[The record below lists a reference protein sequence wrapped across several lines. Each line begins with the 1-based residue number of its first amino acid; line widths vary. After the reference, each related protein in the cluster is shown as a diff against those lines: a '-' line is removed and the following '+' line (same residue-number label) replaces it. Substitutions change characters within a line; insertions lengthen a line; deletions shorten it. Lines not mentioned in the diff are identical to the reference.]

1 MHDEGGHALT
11 EKKTL
16 PGRKDIPL
24 DRRWRLEDI
33 FATDEDWE
41 KAYRSLEHDLPHIQT
56 YQGTLGSSAEQ
67 LFKCLQLEDALNERL
82 GKLYT
87 YAHMRYDEDTTHHLY
102 QTMFQKVQT
111 LAVQAQTVMSFIV
124 PEILSIQPETLR
136 AFVTQKKELALYRQF
151 FTELEEKRDHVLSE
165 REESLLAQ
173 AGELMMTPYVT
184 YSMLSHADLTF
195 PMIKDEHGDE
205 VPLTASRYTT
215 YLESKDRAVRASAYQ
230 ALYETYGKF
239 KHTFAAMLTGMIKA
253 HIFLAQARRFPS
265 ARAAALHENH
275 IPEIVYDQLI
285 QAVRDKLPSFHR
297 YVELRKKT
305 LGLADLRMY
314 DLYTSL
320 IPEINFNI
328 RYEEAQ
334 DMILKSL
341 SPMGEAYL
349 DIIRQAFQDRW
360 IDVEE
365 NKGKR
370 SGAYSSGSYG
380 TKPYIL
386 MNWQNNLNS
395 LYTLA
400 HELGHSVHS
409 YFTRAHQPYRY
420 GDYSIFVAEV
430 ASTFHEHM
438 LSHYLLET
446 LNDERQKLAILNHDL
461 EGFRGTVFRQTM
473 FAEFEYDVHERVQKG
488 EALTADTLSRFYGE
502 LNRQYYGEAVTYDE
516 LIGLEWARI
525 PHFYYNFYVY
535 QYATGYSA
543 AATLA
548 RRVLSE
554 GEEAVRRY
562 TDFLKAGKSAPPLD
576 VLNMAGVDMRSKEP
590 ILAALELFEKKLAQL
605 ETMLLA

>member
-1 MHDEGGHALT
+1 MAET
-11 EKKTL
+11 KTL
-16 PGRKDIPL
+16 PERKDIPL
-24 DRRWRLEDI
+24 ERRWRLEDI
-33 FATDEDWE
+33 FTTDEDWE
-41 KAYRSLEHDLPHIQT
+41 RAYQSLEEDLPHIQT
-56 YQGTLGSSAEQ
+56 YQGTLGSSADQ
-67 LFKCLQLEDALNERL
+67 LYACLQLEDALSERL

-87 YAHMRYDEDTTHHLY
+87 YAHMRYDEDTTHHGY
-102 QTMFQKVQT
+102 QTMFQKAQSLAVRVQT
-111 LAVQAQTVMSFIV
+111 MMSFIV
-124 PEILSIQPETLR
+124 PEILSIPAETLQT
-136 AFVTQKKELALYRQF
+136 FLSQKKELALYRQF
-151 FTELEEKRDHVLSE
+151 LMELEEKRAHVLSE
-165 REESLLAQ
+165 REEALLAQ
-173 AGELMMTPYVT
+173 AGELMMTPYTT

-195 PMIKDEHGDE
+195 PTIKDEHGAD
-205 VPLTASRYTT
+205 VPLTASRYTM

-230 ALYETYGKF
+230 ALYDTYGQF

-253 HIFLAQARRFPS
+253 HIFVARARRFPS

-285 QAVRDKLPSFHR
+285 KAVREKLPSFHR
-297 YVELRKKT
+297 YVALRKKI
-305 LGLADLRMY
+305 LGLDDLRMY
-314 DLYTSL
+314 DLYTPL
-320 IPEINFNI
+320 VPDVTFNI

-334 DMILKSL
+334 DIILKSL
-341 SPMGEAYL
+341 APMGEAYL
-349 DIIRQAFQDRW
+349 DIIREAFQDRW

-370 SGAYSSGSYG
+370 SGAYSSGAYG

-386 MNWQNNLNS
+386 MNWQNNLHS

-409 YFTRAHQPYRY
+409 YYTRAHQPYRY

-430 ASTFHEHM
+430 ASTFHEHL

-446 LNDERQKLAILNHDL
+446 LPDARQKLSILNHDL

-488 EALTADTLSRFYGE
+488 EALTADTLSQVYGA
-502 LNRQYYGEAVTYDE
+502 LNRQYYGEAVTYDDR
-516 LIGLEWARI
+516 ISLEWARI

-548 RRVLSE
+548 HRVLSE

-562 TDFLKAGKSAPPLD
+562 IDFLKAGKSAPPLD
-576 VLNMAGVDMRSKEP
+576 VLNVAGVDMRSKEP
-590 ILAALELFEKKLAQL
+590 ILAALELFEKKLSQL
-605 ETMLLA
+605 EKMMTS